1 MDPSEFRRYL
11 AACSAAWIA
20 SCVCYWYYTT
30 QSSSV
35 QIHSSLRTGSE
46 FVTYIMNSNPRNC
59 FNLLRMERDAFKKLC
74 TLLRAKS
81 LLHNK
86 RSVLVEEQVAIFLN
100 TVAHNER
107 NRVMQAQFQ
116 HSGQTISY
124 YFNKVLKAVVALGPD
139 FLLPPGREIPDCILN
154 NPMFYPYFKDC
165 VGVIDGTHIPAWV
178 GSNTNERFRN
188 KKGEQSQNV
197 LAAVSFDMC
206 FQYVLAGWEGS
217 AADSRIL
224 DSAINRETNPLRV
237 PQRKY
242 YLVDASY
249 PNTHGF
255 IAPYPDVECQFNE
268 IMDTQAPRALQELF
282 NHRHLSLW
290 NIVERTFG
298 LWKARFPILKSQSR
312 YPFDTQVML
321 VIATCVLHNFIRMT
335 TGNDSEIESGFEN
348 QVMQEMI
355 GTYEGDENN
364 ETLMIDSQSIDD
376 HDFGVQLREEIAT
389 QLWDDYQNS

>member
-20 SCVCYWYYTT
+20 TCVCYWYYTT

-35 QIHSSLRTGSE
+35 QIHSLSRTGSE

-86 RSVLVEEQVAIFLN
+86 RSVLVEEQVATFLN

-139 FLLPPGREIPDCILN
+139 FLLPPSREIPDCISN

-178 GSNTNERFRN
+178 GSNTNKRFRN

-197 LAAVSFDMC
+197 LAAVSFDRC

-237 PQRKY
+237 PQGKY

-249 PNTHGF
+249 LNMHGF
-255 IAPYPDVECQFNE
+255 IAPYPNVECQFNE

-298 LWKARFPILKSQSR
+298 LWKARFPILKNQSR
-312 YPFDTQVML
+312 YPFDTQFPV
-321 VIATCVLHNFIRMT
+321 VLFQ
-335 TGNDSEIESGFEN
+335 SK
-348 QVMQEMI
+348 
-355 GTYEGDENN
+355 GDE
-364 ETLMIDSQSIDD
+364 
-376 HDFGVQLREEIAT
+376 EIFV
-389 QLWDDYQNS
+389 